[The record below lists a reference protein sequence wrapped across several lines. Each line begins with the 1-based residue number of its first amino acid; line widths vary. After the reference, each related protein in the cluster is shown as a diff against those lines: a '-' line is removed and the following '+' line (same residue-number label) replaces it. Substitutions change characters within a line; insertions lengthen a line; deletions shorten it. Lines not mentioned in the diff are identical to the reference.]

1 MAGLEMVCA
10 GERIRPAGALAAVA
24 VLCWLLDDGHGTVE
38 QQRDGRLLRATV
50 ATPADGARVSRAKG
64 KMRHQLDSSACFS
77 WR

>member
-1 MAGLEMVCA
+1 
-10 GERIRPAGALAAVA
+10 
-24 VLCWLLDDGHGTVE
+24 VE